1 MDFQTAENQYRYY
14 ADQCN
19 QGKIT
24 YQQFQDA
31 VNQIT
36 VYDASG
42 QLWMLHAQSAKW
54 CVFQG
59 GQWVFMDPHGP
70 GQVGINQVASIPPPA
85 VPAIARFSPGIP
97 PISTFQPSITPKK
110 KSPLLLI
117 LGIGVFLCIG
127 LAVTGYLLVKSGRLA
142 SLFGNLSLEKSSNE
156 TAGPS
161 EGKLTYDPV
170 DSIAVNSG
178 ASQIVDTNQAEL
190 LIPEGSLPEGVSGQ
204 FIINEPNATLKKE
217 IEKLAT
223 LVTPF
228 YQLKVEGENDGSGQA
243 TLTLPTN
250 GEPLFLVELFD
261 GKYIA
266 ASKVEYS
273 GSTATIPVPLLSG
286 LAEAGNESLSF
297 SGTYAFAFITPQ
309 QAKLLL
315 PNTKTAS
322 QVNQATQRDCTIRY
336 QIASSGYGVEE
347 IKNQVSFCRKNGEDT
362 IRVLYN
368 TTYTPKMTLDI
379 ADQVVNQIETIMKKY
394 QSEGFTAAKLKENQ
408 SKVNVVVEAG
418 SGDPVYVPS
427 SATIY
432 IPQDSIGSNELQYEL
447 AHELAHWIQDYAYN
461 MTAAYWSNTLGVSSA
476 STWWFE
482 TSAENMVMLF
492 APEYL
497 DKNLTFY
504 GTTSLGDDKRTPFQL
519 SPNQWNEDLYNHA
532 QLLKVFT
539 CENPGVCP
547 INPSQF
553 IKAINEGSFPI
564 NDSAIALISQN
575 LDDYARYLLGMS
587 PQKANST
594 IYLLNS
600 VKTGNGYGEFVTPLD
615 DKGSLSFKKTGYDPQ
630 MKLVDGKAGKELE
643 IQAVIEKSGV
653 YPLML
658 ETPINPSLAG
668 FPVEIEVSAG
678 TPFYYR
684 IESGEIKYH
693 DGSDKLILGPIHP
706 KLGVTG
712 IRIVAIAGDRAKT
725 FSARIRP
732 LDISGDWLFFAKDVR
747 SNSVVCA
754 VSNGE
759 EDDTTPLELAQVN
772 SYLTSYATTIFG
784 VFNPDAGATT
794 YTWTLSP
801 GADLT
806 GGGDVAAIV
815 TGAAL
820 VDGTGITVQSSVT
833 IPQSSSYSPPS
844 KALPV
849 ALASGGLLGLGFFL
863 YKKKFKLTMI
873 VCLML
878 LGLTGCGAFFGMWGT
893 WATSTK
899 VEKIIPYDPATIG
912 DFLGTE
918 ASSSD
923 IGGTPRYVIK
933 GTTTG
938 DMNFTITGGVTT
950 IAGESEKS
958 TTCSGTIV
966 YDVFGFLLDD
976 GLITEF
982 PGSSDDE

>member
-59 GQWVFMDPHGP
+59 GQWVFMDPHSPSQP
-70 GQVGINQVASIPPPA
+70 GTSQIPSIPPPA
-85 VPAIARFSPGIP
+85 IPSAANIPPGMP
-97 PISTFQPSITPKK
+97 PISTYQSPITQKK
-110 KSPLLLI
+110 KSPLLLF
-117 LGIGVFLCIG
+117 LGIGAFLCIG
-127 LAVTGYLLVKSGRLA
+127 LAITGYLLVKSGKFA
-142 SLFGNLSLEKSSNE
+142 SLFGDLPIETSSNG
-156 TAGPS
+156 TTGPS
-161 EGKLTYDPV
+161 EGKLTYEPV
-170 DSIAVNSG
+170 DTISVNTG
-178 ASQIVDTNQAEL
+178 TSQMVDSNQAQL
-190 LIPEGSLPEGVSGQ
+190 SIPEGSLPDGVSGQ
-204 FIINEPNATLKKE
+204 FVINEPNAALQKE
-217 IEKLAT
+217 IDGLAT
-223 LVTPF
+223 LLTPF
-228 YQLKVEGENDGSGQA
+228 YQLKVEGKNDGSGVA
-243 TLTLPTN
+243 TFTLPIN

-266 ASKVEYS
+266 ASKVEYNS
-273 GSTATIPVPLLSG
+273 NSASIPVPLLSG
-286 LAEAGNESLSF
+286 LTDTGNDSLSF
-297 SGTYAFAFITPQ
+297 AGTYAFAFITPR
-309 QAKLLL
+309 QAGLLL
-315 PNTKTAS
+315 PETKFAS
-322 QVNQATQRDCTIRY
+322 QVNQAVQRDCTIRY

-347 IKNQVSFCRKNGEDT
+347 IKNQVSFCRKNGDDT
-362 IRVLYN
+362 VRVMYN
-368 TTYTPKMTLDI
+368 TSYTPKMTPEI
-379 ADQVVNQIETIMKKY
+379 ADQVVNQVETIMDKY
-394 QSEGFTAAKLKENQ
+394 QAEGFTAAKLKANQ

-418 SGDPVYVPS
+418 SGDPVYIPS
-427 SATIY
+427 SATVY
-432 IPQDSIGSNELQYEL
+432 IPQDSIGSSELQYEL
-447 AHELAHWIQDYAYN
+447 AHELAHWIQDNAYN
-461 MTAAYWSNTLGVSSA
+461 MTAAYWSNFIGVSSA

-482 TSAENMVMLF
+482 VSAENMVMLV

-519 SPNQWNEDLYNHA
+519 APNQWNEDLYNHA

-547 INPSQF
+547 ISPSQF
-553 IKAINEGSFPI
+553 IKVINEGIFPI
-564 NDSAIALISQN
+564 DDSAVAVISQN
-575 LDDYARYLLGMS
+575 LDDYARYLLGVS
-587 PQKANST
+587 PQKANSS

-600 VKTGNGYGEFVTPLD
+600 VKTGNGYGESVTPLD
-615 DKGSLSFKKTGYDPQ
+615 NKGSLSFKKTGYEPQ
-630 MKLVDGKAGKELE
+630 MKLVDGKTGKELE
-643 IQAVIEKSGV
+643 IQAVIEKSSV

-668 FPVEIEVSAG
+668 FPVEIEVAAG

-693 DGSDKLILGPIHP
+693 NGSDKLILGPIHP
-706 KLGVTG
+706 KLGVIG
-712 IRIVAIAGDRAKT
+712 IRIVAIAGDGAKT
-725 FSARIRP
+725 FTARIRP
-732 LDISGDWLFFAKDVR
+732 LDISGDWLFFAKDVK

-754 VSNGE
+754 TSNGE

-772 SYLTSYATTIFG
+772 SLLTSYATTIFG
-784 VFNPDAGATT
+784 VFSPDTGATS
-794 YTWTLSP
+794 YTWSLSP

-806 GGGDVAAIV
+806 GGGDVAAV
-815 TGAAL
+815 VAGAAL
-820 VDGTGITVQSSVT
+820 LDGTGITVQSSLT
-833 IPQSSSYSPPS
+833 LPQSSSSSTPS

-849 ALASGGLLGLGFFL
+849 ALASGGVLGLGFFL
-863 YKKKFKLTMI
+863 YKKKFKLTTI
-873 VCLML
+873 IGLML
-878 LGLTGCGAFFGMWGT
+878 LGLTGCSAFFGMWGT
-893 WATSTK
+893 WSASTK
-899 VEKIIPYDPATIG
+899 VDKIIPYDPATIG

-923 IGGTPRYVIK
+923 IGGIPRYVVK
-933 GTTTG
+933 GSTTA
-938 DMNFTITGGVTT
+938 DMNFTITGGVVT
-950 IAGESEKS
+950 IAGESEES
-958 TTCSGTIV
+958 TTCSGTMV
-966 YDVFGFLLDD
+966 YDVFGYLLDD